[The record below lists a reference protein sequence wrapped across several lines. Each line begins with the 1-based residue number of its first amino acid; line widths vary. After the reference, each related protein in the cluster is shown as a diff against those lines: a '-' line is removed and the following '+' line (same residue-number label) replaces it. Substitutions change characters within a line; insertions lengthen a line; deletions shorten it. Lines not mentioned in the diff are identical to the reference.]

1 MNGLRTL
8 SILGINLAL
17 ISVACGGGDD
27 PIDPDPT
34 GSGTG
39 GAAASTSSG
48 NSTSSGMGGD
58 PSTTTT
64 GSTMVTSTSSGMG
77 GMGAGGMGTGG
88 MGTGG
93 MVPVDTTPPTIVS
106 VSPANGATGVANN
119 EVIVVTFSEPMDKP
133 SAQAAFQSANL
144 GAVTFNWLDDMTMEV
159 TPNGLAYA
167 QGGPSVTANVYDFTV
182 TTVATDLAGNP
193 MAQNAPSSFSTLR
206 NVTDYMPE
214 TQELSVEANGSTCG
228 SFTVP
233 VGSYQP
239 PNTVAKECRLL
250 VSYDLSPI
258 PAAAQLQS
266 ASLSCDYDLLVGNI
280 PSSNSRLDHIS
291 FDPNNL
297 AQGWSASAIHTY
309 GNPFGFVPFNFTK
322 MPFNVD
328 VLGALTTELAGQSP
342 NSVQFRKIMVPQA
355 LLPGNNYLQW
365 RNTNNDPN
373 GGCGTQALEVSYLA
387 P

>member
-8 SILGINLAL
+8 SLLGINLAL
-17 ISVACGGGDD
+17 VTVACGGGED

-64 GSTMVTSTSSGMG
+64 GSTMVTSTSSSTG
-77 GMGAGGMGTGG
+77 GMGTGGMGTGG

-106 VSPANGATGVANN
+106 VSPTNGATGVANN

-159 TPNGLAYA
+159 TPTGLAYA
-167 QGGPSVTANVYDFTV
+167 QGGPTVMANVYDFTV

-206 NVTDYMPE
+206 DVTDYMPE
-214 TQELSVEANGSTCG
+214 TLETTIEANGTSCETQ
-228 SFTVP
+228 FVMP
-233 VGSYQP
+233 VGKWII
-239 PNTVAKECRLL
+239 NTNQKDCRLL
-250 VSYDLSPI
+250 LGFDLSSI
-258 PAAAQLQS
+258 PANALVNGS
-266 ASLSCDYDLLVGNI
+266 SLSCGYQNVFGPT
-280 PSSNSRLDHIS
+280 PSGQTKLHHIN

-297 AQGWSASAIHTY
+297 AAGWSAAPVQTY
-309 GNPFGFVPFNFTK
+309 NNPFSFGTLNPQSSFTE
-322 MPFNVD
+322 N
-328 VLGALTTELAGQSP
+328 TTAAIINELSGQSP
-342 NSVQFRKIMVPQA
+342 TSIHFRLNVVAQTIGA
-355 LLPGNNYLQW
+355 TNNYLNWQ
-365 RNTNNDPN
+365 DPQN
-373 GGCGTQALEVSYLA
+373 PTAGCGNQALEVSYLA